1 MNNNENAADLESKGA
16 TSPLELR
23 PPLPIADPQL
33 KNEDHSPSIRPLLYR
48 MFVATHVLRLGTE
61 ARFTALVLLH
71 RYTMATK
78 HESKERLCESK
89 WVAAA
94 CLFLACKAEEE
105 PRRLRDV
112 INLAYMILS
121 PPSSSSSRSFEKI
134 NNSNP
139 KEKQMSNSSSDGP
152 GPSDGVCNERLEI
165 LEIRDIPPNLNEEY
179 WQAKK
184 KIVETEQIVLRWL
197 AFDVSVSHPHR
208 AIRTLIGNETSE
220 TSDRVKLIACRRLN
234 DALFHAPAMMHN
246 VWCMACAA
254 LFLAIEEELEKQE
267 SQGQCGQPDAEPN
280 DGRAVMSRFSKPH
293 WWNAYHVSDEDFET
307 AKEDLLRATK
317 VLETNGHDG

>member
-1 MNNNENAADLESKGA
+1 MNNENSADSEPEGA

-23 PPLPIADPQL
+23 PPLPIANPQL
-33 KNEDHSPSIRPLLYR
+33 NYEDHTPIIRPLLYR

-78 HESKERLCESK
+78 HEPKERLCESK

-121 PPSSSSSRSFEKI
+121 PPSSSSSRSFEKS
-134 NNSNP
+134 NNSDP
-139 KEKQMSNSSSDGP
+139 KGEQMDSGDGP
-152 GPSDGVCNERLEI
+152 GPRDEACNKRFEI
-165 LEIRDIPPNLNEEY
+165 LEIRDVPPNLNEEY

-197 AFDVSVSHPHR
+197 GFDVSVSHPHR
-208 AIRTLIGNETSE
+208 AVRTLIGNETSE
-220 TSDRVKLIACRRLN
+220 TSDRLKLLAFRRLN

-246 VWCMACAA
+246 VWSMACAA
-254 LFLAIEEELEKQE
+254 LSLAMEEDLEKQH
-267 SQGQCGQPDAEPN
+267 SQGQCGQPDAETK
-280 DGRAVMSRFSKPH
+280 DGLAVTSRFSKPH
-293 WWNAYHVSDEDFET
+293 WWNAYHVSDKDFES
-307 AKEDLLRATK
+307 AKEDLLRAIK